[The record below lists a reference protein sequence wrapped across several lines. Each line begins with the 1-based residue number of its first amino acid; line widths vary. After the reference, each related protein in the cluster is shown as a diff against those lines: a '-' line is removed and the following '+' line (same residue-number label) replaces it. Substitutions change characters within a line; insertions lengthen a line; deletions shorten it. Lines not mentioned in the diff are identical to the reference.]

1 MSDLEGVALYG
12 YPEAVTSVGF
22 EQITTSLADRE
33 WGPLKAGDVL
43 LRSGHVAIY
52 VGDATAESSGG
63 IFSYEKDTIDLD
75 SIQKKLKYSGL
86 PKTIVYS
93 GSKAFPDIFDFLKGL
108 LDWLVGLLF
117 LGLKIVAMGLT
128 ELCENIVN
136 DIMKLV
142 NNTVISS

>member
-1 MSDLEGVALYG
+1 MCSKLHNRGWVGDSNTGYYETYHCCRYEYVARLVSYDGAYYSD
-12 YPEAVTSVGF
+12 F
-22 EQITTSLADRE
+22 SL
-33 WGPLKAGDVL
+33 GDVT
-43 LRSGHVAIY
+43 GTY
-52 VGDATAESSGG
+52 DKESV
-63 IFSYEKDTIDLD
+63 DLD
-75 SIQKKLKYSGL
+75 SIQKKLKFSGL